1 MKKIISLLVLL
12 VILVSVFPCNAETK
26 SVGGEDP
33 ARMYTFEELTDLS
46 REDIDHLVIRGG
58 SDGIRYSTA
67 YDKIISDV
75 YTAINT
81 KSFLPSLGGGGDGWS
96 YEIIFIDKNNQEF
109 QYNILAGI
117 VPKDSK
123 YSNIAYKTV
132 DTGNLQAVVEN
143 AYDLIAN
150 DCSDWASD
158 YIAQAKDIGLLQD
171 ITDISYKENISR
183 EKFCEIVY
191 NLIDTTTD
199 IEWKKVSPNP
209 FQDTDNEKVIALRL
223 EDIIFGKGEQQF
235 APNDFLTREEAATI
249 IVRMINAVMPM
260 PVTEMYFEY
269 DDNDNIS
276 DWASDSVQI
285 ISNLGF
291 MNGVGNSKFAPKET
305 YTTEQAIATVMRVY
319 EAQLKNMNEQTVTE
333 DLSFSDKLNAQMPSD
348 KNYMFSPMSVKM
360 ALALAANGAEGETK
374 NEILN
379 TLGIS
384 DLEEFNAFSKD
395 LIERYSQT
403 DILSFNI
410 ANSIWMNKDKTS
422 QNFSD
427 EFESTAKEY
436 YNAEVKIVTNQDAV
450 NEINSWVNGNTNGKI
465 PQIIQSADDFWA
477 MLINAIYFKGA
488 WENEFIES
496 YTKLDEFT
504 NADGTKSQVDF
515 MNQTDWFSYA
525 KTNSAQIIELP
536 YKNSIDKVSDDG
548 EYLGS
553 EEYDDLNVSMYLV
566 TSNGDINVEQ
576 ELNAAIGDERMEN
589 EYINLSMP
597 KFKFEFDTSLNDIL
611 KNIGIINAFDGN
623 TADFTKMFDSGNMW
637 ITKTIHKTYINVD
650 EKGTEA
656 AAVTAIGMGGSGM
669 PPEPIELKFNKP
681 FYFVI
686 RDNTSGETLF
696 MGRYAYAKQ

>member
-1 MKKIISLLVLL
+1 MVLL

-209 FQDTDNEKVIALRL
+209 FQDTDNEKVIALSL
-223 EDIIFGKGEQQF
+223 EDIIFGKGEGQF
-235 APNDFLTREEAATI
+235 VPNDLLTREEAATI

-260 PVTEMYFEY
+260 PITEMYFEY

-436 YNAEVKIVTNQDAV
+436 YNAEVKTVTNQDAV

-465 PQIIQSADDFWA
+465 PQIIQSADNFWA

-496 YTKLDEFT
+496 HTKLDEFT

-656 AAVTAIGMGGSGM
+656 AAVTAIGMAGSGM

-686 RDNTSGETLF
+686 RDNTSGEALF
-696 MGRYAYAKQ
+696 MGRYAYAK